1 MNESTS
7 FLMRS
12 LQENGNRL
20 ELYRYQSQLKVQEA
34 INGTALATLRRADE
48 AALLKAV
55 KTLIVALSDS
65 LNLAHN
71 LNEGQ
76 VVEITFLIAERYYY
90 LKLEELVLVFKKAK
104 MGEYG
109 KTYNRLDVQIIFE
122 WIDKYF
128 CSEERALV
136 LEREARQYKQREK
149 QQYST
154 LTEVGR
160 KLFEKIK
167 DEMPPPT
174 PLRTIRLPSNETF
187 FNEKLRNEAQ
197 HIPDDELITLLHY
210 YEQKDYKAGI
220 KILQDEMRERGVT
233 T

>member
-1 MNESTS
+1 
-7 FLMRS
+7 MRS
-12 LQENGNRL
+12 LQENANRL
-20 ELYRYQSQLKVQEA
+20 ELYRYQSALRLQEA
-34 INGTALATLRRADE
+34 VNGTALATLRRADE

-55 KTLIVALSDS
+55 KTLIIALSES
-65 LNLAHN
+65 LNLTQN

-122 WIDKYF
+122 WIEKYF
-128 CSEERALV
+128 CSEERALL
-136 LEREARQYKQREK
+136 LEREAQNYKTQEK
-149 QQYST
+149 KELGT

-160 KLFEKIK
+160 RIFEKIK

-174 PLRTIRLPSNETF
+174 PLRTVRLPSNEIF
-187 FNEKLRNEAQ
+187 FNEKLRNEAK

-210 YEQKDYKAGI
+210 YEEKDYKAGVE
-220 KILQDEMRERGVT
+220 ILLEELNGRM
-233 T
+233 

>member
-1 MNESTS
+1 
-7 FLMRS
+7 MRS

-20 ELYRYQSQLKVQEA
+20 ELYRYQSQVKTEQA

-48 AALLKAV
+48 AALLKAI
-55 KTLIVALSDS
+55 KTLIVALSES
-65 LNLAHN
+65 LNLSHN
-71 LNEGQ
+71 LNESQ

-128 CSEERALV
+128 CSEERALI
-136 LEREARQYKQREK
+136 LEREAQNYKQLEK
-149 QQYST
+149 KQYGT

-160 KLFEKIK
+160 QLFEKIK
-167 DEMPPPT
+167 DEMPAPT

-187 FNEKLRNEAQ
+187 FNEKLRNEVQ

-210 YEQKDYKAGI
+210 YEEKDYKAGI
-220 KILQDEMRERGVT
+220 KILLEEMRERGT
-233 T
+233 